1 MSRLFLRPKH
11 GETKFFFFRWFNQ
24 GMRWLENSYDAFLDF
39 TAHHWWTIVIP
50 SVGLLA
56 LTFAMLV
63 ARPKSFIPS
72 EDQGY
77 LIASIQTPDGA
88 SREATSKFA
97 MSVSKIAQ
105 ELDGVND
112 VLLLEG
118 LNVLNSTN
126 QTNSAT
132 IFIVLK
138 EWAERSKPEL
148 RARRLR
154 LSFRACFGARSAAE
168 WSWCSSRRRSEG

>member
-1 MSRLFLRPKH
+1 
-11 GETKFFFFRWFNQ
+11 
-24 GMRWLENSYDAFLDF
+24 
-39 TAHHWWTIVIP
+39 
-50 SVGLLA
+50 
-56 LTFAMLV
+56 MLV

-77 LIASIQTPDGA
+77 LIASIQTPDGT

-138 EWAERSKPEL
+138 EWAERIEAGAASAALATQAPG
-148 RARRLR
+148 R
-154 LSFRACFGARSAAE
+154 CFGARSAAE